1 MAFFS
6 PSTASGDVID
16 VNVDVN
22 LDNFTLQDLLK
33 LRADI
38 DRRLPAK
45 HLRDVNL
52 ERELILQH
60 QATLELQNQVMSD
73 SDVPANQRAQVA
85 NAVASI
91 LQQLI
96 KLQETVHT
104 TERLKRIEGKLIEA
118 LNGLPKQQQESF
130 LAVYEEVLGG
140 DFQPD

>member
-22 LDNFTLQDLLK
+22 LDNFTLQHLLK

-60 QATLELQNQVMSD
+60 QATLELQNQVMQD
-73 SDVPANQRAQVA
+73 SDVPANQRAQCA

-96 KLQETVHT
+96 RLQESVHT

-118 LNGLPKQQQESF
+118 LNSLPKEQQESF
-130 LAVYEEVLGG
+130 LEVYEEVLSS
-140 DFQPD
+140 DFRPD

>member
-6 PSTASGDVID
+6 PSTAPGDVI
-16 VNVDVN
+16 DVN

-60 QATLELQNQVMSD
+60 QATLELQNQVLQD
-73 SDVPANQRAQVA
+73 DDVPANQRAQCA

-118 LNGLPKQQQESF
+118 LDGLPKEQQESF
-130 LAVYEEVLGG
+130 LEVYEEVLGS
-140 DFQPD
+140 DFRPD

>member
-104 TERLKRIEGKLIEA
+104 TERLKRIESKLIEA
-118 LNGLPKQQQESF
+118 LNSLPKEQQESF
-130 LAVYEEVLGG
+130 LAVYEEVLG
-140 DFQPD
+140 DA

>member
-52 ERELILQH
+52 EREL
-60 QATLELQNQVMSD
+60 T
-73 SDVPANQRAQVA
+73 
-85 NAVASI
+85 
-91 LQQLI
+91 
-96 KLQETVHT
+96 
-104 TERLKRIEGKLIEA
+104 G
-118 LNGLPKQQQESF
+118 
-130 LAVYEEVLGG
+130 
-140 DFQPD
+140 

>member
-6 PSTASGDVID
+6 PQTASGDVID
-16 VNVDVN
+16 VNIDVN

-118 LNGLPKQQQESF
+118 LNGLPKEQQESF
-130 LAVYEEVLGG
+130 LEVYEEVLGS
-140 DFQPD
+140 DFRPD

>member
-6 PSTASGDVID
+6 PSTAPGDVID

-60 QATLELQNQVMSD
+60 QATLELQNQVLQD
-73 SDVPANQRAQVA
+73 ADVPANQRAQCA

-118 LNGLPKQQQESF
+118 LNALPKDQQESF
-130 LAVYEEVLGG
+130 LAVYEEVLGSA
-140 DFQPD
+140 FRPD

>member
-60 QATLELQNQVMSD
+60 QATLELQNQVMQD
-73 SDVPANQRAQVA
+73 SEVPANQRAQCA

-104 TERLKRIEGKLIEA
+104 TERLKRIEGRPPI
-118 LNGLPKQQQESF
+118 F
-130 LAVYEEVLGG
+130 LVRV
-140 DFQPD
+140 Q

>member
-6 PSTASGDVID
+6 PQTASGDVID
-16 VNVDVN
+16 VNIDVN

-60 QATLELQNQVMSD
+60 QATLELQNQVMQD
-73 SDVPANQRAQVA
+73 SDVPANQRAQCA

-118 LNGLPKQQQESF
+118 LNGLPKEQQESF
-130 LAVYEEVLGG
+130 LAVYEEVLGS
-140 DFQPD
+140 DFRPD

>member
-22 LDNFTLQDLLK
+22 LDNFTLQDLLR

-118 LNGLPKQQQESF
+118 LNGLPKEQQESF
-130 LAVYEEVLGG
+130 LAVYEEVLG
-140 DFQPD
+140 DA

>member
-6 PSTASGDVID
+6 PSTAPGDVID

-60 QATLELQNQVMSD
+60 QATLELQNQVLQD
-73 SDVPANQRAQVA
+73 PEVPANQRAQCA

-118 LNGLPKQQQESF
+118 LNALPKDQQESF
-130 LAVYEEVLGG
+130 LAVYEEVLGS